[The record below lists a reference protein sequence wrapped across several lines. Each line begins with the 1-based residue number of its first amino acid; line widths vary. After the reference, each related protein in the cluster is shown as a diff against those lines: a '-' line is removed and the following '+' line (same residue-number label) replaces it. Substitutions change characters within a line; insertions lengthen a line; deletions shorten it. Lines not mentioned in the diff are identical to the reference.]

1 MIRTKDTATI
11 EPIRGVRAGNTVARI
26 SSRLGNLTPI
36 NLLLPTLDERVT
48 YTGPAHYYWDVS
60 GIIKQSAANVWPLEY
75 RDGVAVGRHEP
86 EPAITNWQVNN
97 RGHVVGDNVVKS
109 DDFNLVTN
117 PTGGPDGGPIAQFS
131 KAIDGNFQVSQDINS
146 VTLVPRT
153 AYDDNKKWKRYAFQA
168 STTAGSRCRIWYGF
182 PNAPDINP
190 YIYFAQGANL
200 AQRDWVW
207 SWFARVSDDG
217 QNMLAGFAQI
227 ERENTP
233 FATSP
238 VLNPGTSFNQRAAS
252 SVSVAK
258 QSGATGIVVYFT
270 DGTNKAYSF
279 NNATSV
285 TLLMAGA
292 HWSQRYIS
300 RIEYR

>member
-36 NLLLPTLDERVT
+36 NLLLPTLDDRVT

-60 GIIKQSAANVWPLEY
+60 GIIKQSTANVWPLEY

-97 RGHVVGDNVVKS
+97 RGEALNANVLAYGD
-109 DDFNLVTN
+109 FTLTTN
-117 PTGGPDGGPIAQFS
+117 PTGGPDGGAIGQFPYPQFGNY
-131 KAIDGNFQVSQDINS
+131 AITQDINS
-146 VTLVPRT
+146 VELWPRT
-153 AYDDNKKWKRYAFQA
+153 PYVNSKKWTRYAMQA
-168 STTAGSRCRIWYGF
+168 SNTASSRCRIRYGY
-182 PNAPDINP
+182 PDAPAVEP
-190 YIYFAQGANL
+190 YVYYAQSGNL
-200 AQRDWVW
+200 AIRDWVW
-207 SWFARVSDDG
+207 SWFGRVSDDG
-217 QNMLAGFAQI
+217 QSMLAGFAQI